1 MAIGHGRGK
10 GRGQS
15 DSGHRGDGRGD
26 GDTGLSV
33 QPYHAQGS
41 DRAAPVRLDEI
52 IDAACPPM
60 RNDGRGSAPQYAYGD
75 QEQGLP
81 GDGGGLRPRRQRN
94 RGNSQAIQKSGLPDI
109 GQTGHAEQ
117 PVLADGYRRPP
128 LEAIDDIAELRLRDG
143 NAVFVDTLS
152 EKLEEGVNLT
162 LDEFTKIMRIP
173 IVPNI
178 IKKDDGTE
186 VPLYDKQDLGI
197 MKIKATVGQALL
209 SAQTKVDENRL
220 RKKQDDNLERFF
232 TEIFEYRK
240 KQAGI
245 LPPA

>member
-1 MAIGHGRGK
+1 
-10 GRGQS
+10 
-15 DSGHRGDGRGD
+15 
-26 GDTGLSV
+26 
-33 QPYHAQGS
+33 
-41 DRAAPVRLDEI
+41 
-52 IDAACPPM
+52 
-60 RNDGRGSAPQYAYGD
+60 
-75 QEQGLP
+75 
-81 GDGGGLRPRRQRN
+81 
-94 RGNSQAIQKSGLPDI
+94 
-109 GQTGHAEQ
+109 
-117 PVLADGYRRPP
+117 
-128 LEAIDDIAELRLRDG
+128 
-143 NAVFVDTLS
+143 
-152 EKLEEGVNLT
+152 
-162 LDEFTKIMRIP
+162 MRIP

>member
-1 MAIGHGRGK
+1 
-10 GRGQS
+10 
-15 DSGHRGDGRGD
+15 
-26 GDTGLSV
+26 
-33 QPYHAQGS
+33 
-41 DRAAPVRLDEI
+41 
-52 IDAACPPM
+52 
-60 RNDGRGSAPQYAYGD
+60 
-75 QEQGLP
+75 
-81 GDGGGLRPRRQRN
+81 
-94 RGNSQAIQKSGLPDI
+94 
-109 GQTGHAEQ
+109 
-117 PVLADGYRRPP
+117 LADGYRGPP